1 MVDAH
6 LGTIGVWL
14 AFLASVAGVVV
25 IVTGF
30 VTRRNADGPSPA
42 ATTAGRVAGDGR
54 LLAPVMLVGA
64 LLAAGAMEHALVT
77 HDFTLVFVAENNS
90 TVTPLLYS
98 ITGMWSALAGSIL
111 LWGLILAVVS
121 TVFVWR
127 YRRQVADPVIR
138 WASLVLYV
146 VSAFFFGLMVGPA
159 NPFVTAP
166 GATQG
171 LGPNSL
177 LQDNPLVA
185 IHPPLLYVGFV
196 VFTVPFAFAIG
207 MLATGRVGD
216 RWQIECRRWTLV
228 AFTFLSVGIV
238 LGAWWSYQVLGWGG
252 FWGWDPV
259 ENAALLPWLCG
270 TAYLHSVLVQERR
283 GLMRVWNLSL
293 SIATFA
299 LTILGTFLTRS
310 GVITSVHAFSE
321 SSLGPLLIG
330 FFFAVVIVGFGLIA
344 WRGDRLRSPGG
355 IDAPLGRE
363 GAFLLNNV
371 LFVGFAFVVLLGTL
385 YPLLYEALTQQQVT
399 VGAPFFNTIAVPVG
413 LTLLFLMA
421 VAPVLSWRKMSGAV
435 LWQRLVIPVWIG
447 VGTVVLCVAF
457 GLRGSATL
465 IGFGLGAMAAA
476 TAATRV
482 GALGA
487 RRPHAPRRLVARPGG
502 ARQRRHD
509 RPPRRRA
516 ARRRGHRRHVVPSS
530 GRAGPAPRGGGR
542 LRRAQLPVRR
552 PAHCDVAFTHLAGSP
567 GQGGRRHVHPGDD
580 QLRQRAVGGR
590 HAGHRLG
597 ALRRRL
603 PHLRRR
609 GRARRL
615 VGQPGDQQPAAG
627 VRGDRRRDRAA
638 RGLAVG
644 RRSADRARG
653 PARPGAGDPPAP
665 HRPGICPLGSGD
677 GHGTATSSPSG
688 TRPPSRWG
696 RSWPAASARHDR
708 PTPPP
713 PDPLGGGC
721 GPPGP
726 RRRRRRPRHPDAPGG
741 HRRRQPAARPHRAP
755 GSPAPISTTGLPVS
769 LASLRG
775 HYVVVNFFASWCV
788 PCQEEAPD
796 LARFHYEQTHTADG
810 ADMVSVVF
818 HDTTATARAFLR
830 ANGDLWPAVS
840 DPGGTIAEHYGVTA
854 PPTTFVIS
862 PSGRVTAVLEGPATQ
877 KNLDSF
883 LRRPGRSRPRT
894 SGG

>member
-14 AFLASVAGVVV
+14 AFVASIVGVVV
-25 IVTGF
+25 IAVGLLP
-30 VTRRNADGPSPA
+30 RRRAVDGPVGAGSPRLGADGRS
-42 ATTAGRVAGDGR
+42 
-54 LLAPVMLVGA
+54 LAPVMLIGA
-64 LLAAGAMEHALVT
+64 LLAVGAMEHALVT

-127 YRRQVADPVIR
+127 YRHQAADPVIR
-138 WASLVLYV
+138 WATLVLYA

-283 GLMRVWNLSL
+283 GLFRVWNLSL

-310 GVITSVHAFSE
+310 GVIESVHAFSE

-330 FFFAVVIVGFGLIA
+330 FFFVVVIVGFGLIA
-344 WRGDRLRSPGG
+344 WRGDRLRSPMG

-371 LFVGFAFVVLLGTL
+371 LLVGFAFVVLLGTL
-385 YPLLYEALTQQQVT
+385 YPLLYEAVTQQQVT
-399 VGAPFFNTIAVPVG
+399 VGAPFFNTIAVPAG

-435 LWQRLVIPVWIG
+435 LWQRLFVPVWIG

-476 TAATRV
+476 TAARALVLSVRAAHTRHVGWWRGLVGRANGGMIVHLGVVLLAVGVIAATSYRHQAELALHRGAVVTYDGHRFEFEGLRTVTSPSRTSQEALVKVDDGVFAPATTSFGSALSVVGTPAIDSGLFADVYLTFDAVGGLGSTSGNQAIDDLPQGSVAIGVVIEPLVAWLWAGGLLVGVGGLLALVPGSRRRATDPASAASPLVTGAPPDPDRGERERETAPEPV
-482 GALGA
+482 GAL
-487 RRPHAPRRLVARPGG
+487 VAR
-502 ARQRRHD
+502 A
-509 RPPRRRA
+509 
-516 ARRRGHRRHVVPSS
+516 
-530 GRAGPAPRGGGR
+530 AGPA
-542 LRRAQLPVRR
+542 
-552 PAHCDVAFTHLAGSP
+552 
-567 GQGGRRHVHPGDD
+567 
-580 QLRQRAVGGR
+580 
-590 HAGHRLG
+590 
-597 ALRRRL
+597 
-603 PHLRRR
+603 
-609 GRARRL
+609 
-615 VGQPGDQQPAAG
+615 
-627 VRGDRRRDRAA
+627 
-638 RGLAVG
+638 
-644 RRSADRARG
+644 
-653 PARPGAGDPPAP
+653 
-665 HRPGICPLGSGD
+665 
-677 GHGTATSSPSG
+677 
-688 TRPPSRWG
+688 
-696 RSWPAASARHDR
+696 
-708 PTPPP
+708 
-713 PDPLGGGC
+713 
-721 GPPGP
+721 
-726 RRRRRRPRHPDAPGG
+726 
-741 HRRRQPAARPHRAP
+741 
-755 GSPAPISTTGLPVS
+755 
-769 LASLRG
+769 
-775 HYVVVNFFASWCV
+775 
-788 PCQEEAPD
+788 
-796 LARFHYEQTHTADG
+796 
-810 ADMVSVVF
+810 
-818 HDTTATARAFLR
+818 
-830 ANGDLWPAVS
+830 
-840 DPGGTIAEHYGVTA
+840 
-854 PPTTFVIS
+854 
-862 PSGRVTAVLEGPATQ
+862 
-877 KNLDSF
+877 
-883 LRRPGRSRPRT
+883 
-894 SGG
+894 

>member
-1 MVDAH
+1 MIDAH

-14 AFLASVAGVVV
+14 AFLASIAGIVV
-25 IVTGF
+25 IATGL
-30 VTRRNADGPSPA
+30 VTRRNGAAGSPA
-42 ATTAGRVAGDGR
+42 GASVGRVAGDGR

-138 WASLVLYV
+138 WATLVLYV

-421 VAPVLSWRKMSGAV
+421 VAPVLSWRKMSGTV

-457 GLRGSATL
+457 GLRGGATL

-476 TAATRV
+476 TAARALVLSVRAAHTRHVGWWRGLMGRANGGMIVHLGVVLLALGVIAATSYRHQAELALHQGTVVSYDGHSFEFQGLRTVTSPSRTSQEALVKVDGGVFAPATTSFGSALSVVGTPAIDSGLFDDVYLTFDAVGGLGASSGNQAINNLPRGSVAIGVVIEPLVAWLWAGGLLIGLGGLLALVPGTRRRATDPASAPSELVTAAEQDEQPERDAEPERV
-482 GALGA
+482 GAL
-487 RRPHAPRRLVARPGG
+487 VARG
-502 ARQRRHD
+502 
-509 RPPRRRA
+509 
-516 ARRRGHRRHVVPSS
+516 V
-530 GRAGPAPRGGGR
+530 
-542 LRRAQLPVRR
+542 
-552 PAHCDVAFTHLAGSP
+552 GS
-567 GQGGRRHVHPGDD
+567 
-580 QLRQRAVGGR
+580 A
-590 HAGHRLG
+590 
-597 ALRRRL
+597 
-603 PHLRRR
+603 
-609 GRARRL
+609 
-615 VGQPGDQQPAAG
+615 
-627 VRGDRRRDRAA
+627 
-638 RGLAVG
+638 
-644 RRSADRARG
+644 
-653 PARPGAGDPPAP
+653 
-665 HRPGICPLGSGD
+665 
-677 GHGTATSSPSG
+677 
-688 TRPPSRWG
+688 
-696 RSWPAASARHDR
+696 
-708 PTPPP
+708 
-713 PDPLGGGC
+713 
-721 GPPGP
+721 
-726 RRRRRRPRHPDAPGG
+726 
-741 HRRRQPAARPHRAP
+741 
-755 GSPAPISTTGLPVS
+755 
-769 LASLRG
+769 
-775 HYVVVNFFASWCV
+775 
-788 PCQEEAPD
+788 
-796 LARFHYEQTHTADG
+796 
-810 ADMVSVVF
+810 
-818 HDTTATARAFLR
+818 
-830 ANGDLWPAVS
+830 
-840 DPGGTIAEHYGVTA
+840 
-854 PPTTFVIS
+854 
-862 PSGRVTAVLEGPATQ
+862 
-877 KNLDSF
+877 
-883 LRRPGRSRPRT
+883 
-894 SGG
+894 